1 MNLSKWGARVANWK
15 KTGAKERPLE
25 YHLAHLSE
33 EASEVFKEFRRI
45 TDELEAMTPEA
56 IAASDNPYAEIR
68 IGSKDGHDHAEG
80 FGIELAD
87 VVLVALFIA
96 SVTGVDIEEQMEA
109 KMKTN
114 ELRRAK

>member
-15 KTGAKERPLE
+15 KTGNVERPLE
-25 YHLAHLSE
+25 YQLAHLSE
-33 EASEVFKEFRRI
+33 EASEVFKEWRRI
-45 TDELEAMTPEA
+45 DAEQRAMTPSA
-56 IAASDNPYAEIR
+56 IAASHNPFAEIR
-68 IGSKDGHDHAEG
+68 MGEKDGHPHAEG

-109 KMKTN
+109 KMK
-114 ELRRAK
+114 